1 MYGGSESHVWL
12 EVPAEPETRASD
24 DFQWLASPGGRYR
37 IELHPERLVIH
48 EKAYARS
55 RTSEVPLGVFP
66 YGRKTGFSADGFFL
80 AISSPS
86 MTQVVDLRR
95 ARVSWEFNNPAEVS
109 HLAVFGHGDRVA
121 VATRPLPIGPSRTF
135 KELHLEDGRMSD
147 INTDGGACLMA
158 AACPD
163 MDVRVQVV
171 MQNLKKKVLD
181 IRTGGESGTLDLSGE
196 VLALHLSPETG
207 CLTFLELE
215 NDRNLRLGRVN
226 LQSRSKHIEWL
237 HAYEAS
243 DGMYWVPR
251 KECYGFALG
260 GKLCLVTARHLKH
273 DAGDSLLCFDLK
285 HGGVVRRDL
294 GGIVARISPAR
305 DAAVALVTCLPLKP
319 EIEHEEGHSF
329 TKTDLYLFDCTDP
342 GPRHP
347 PLLEGVRVGG
357 DMTCALSPDG
367 KVFAIAGPY
376 PEQVSVHSSSEGTA
390 LGFVRLTVEETTT
403 NSSGTVFRTIGP
415 VSLQSMMFQD
425 TNRLHVAFTS
435 HPSRNSGVG
444 VIPCAGLKRPDSD
457 WNNSERSGIGEEVR
471 LEASWGPTSSRSG
484 QKERLIVG
492 GWSRCFTR
500 AFFWAVEPNAA
511 TGRGMIFMHAQND
524 GKRPVMMLENGFAVS
539 HMTSLGSGDLLLIAG
554 IPSAEVSSTDDA
566 EPSENPSPDGTALIV
581 WNTRNGSLL
590 TKKEVPALAREN
602 RPMIRI
608 DGGITAVAGAPDA
621 KTFAVGQPSG
631 AARLFQVTHSS
642 LDALTSL
649 VSPETAEMQ
658 LEEITSRLPPPTGS
672 RVAEMEFTHQGR
684 ALSLRYGDGSLRL
697 WDIQNPQPRETP
709 APDILA
715 DILEACAGES
725 MQLSDVR
732 AEDWHASVLSREE
745 ILALRHRA
753 GMWNWSLD
761 KHLGKVVLPVWQ
773 ARFFPWSGKT
783 DPVRDSDS
791 WRRLGDG
798 ASAVRVDLNQI
809 AFDYV
814 DGGPG
819 THVPGLASRGGI
831 GGDHFGMIAT
841 ATMHLERGR
850 WNLHVEADDGFRVL
864 LNGKVLLEEWSYPQ
878 RGSKAVSFDQPE
890 DGEVEWTVEHF
901 ENKGWAMMV
910 FDLKKIQ
917 KNPDDAVQD
926 E

>member
-1 MYGGSESHVWL
+1 MDSQEVVKRFEDERQALALMEHPNIAGVLDAGATAPGRPYFVMELVRGQTITRYCDERRLTIRDRLELFIPVCQAVQHAHQKSILHRDLKPSNILVAVVDGRPVPKVIDFGIAKALGTNQEGTLRSSPARTVEGMVIGTPQYMSPEQAGATPDLDTRSDVYTLGVILFELLTGRTPLGIDDLGEVPFDEMLRLIRDRETERPSSRLAPVSEAVMEASRLRGAEPGKLRRLLNEDLDWIVLRALEKERARRYGSAADLAADIQRHLESEPVQARPPSAMYRFGKLARRNRLAFASTAGLLLILAAGVALSTWQAARATKAERRAVEAKESLAVQAGAAYSAMAGEKLKAGEWPDALASLAASLRVNPRSQATYQRAYEEVFQKRAFCLENLLAEEGKKTVLASYPYALVERDRGLQWLEHQMYGGSESHVWL

-390 LGFVRLTVEETTT
+390 LGFVRLTV
-403 NSSGTVFRTIGP
+403 
-415 VSLQSMMFQD
+415 
-425 TNRLHVAFTS
+425 
-435 HPSRNSGVG
+435 
-444 VIPCAGLKRPDSD
+444 
-457 WNNSERSGIGEEVR
+457 
-471 LEASWGPTSSRSG
+471 
-484 QKERLIVG
+484 
-492 GWSRCFTR
+492 
-500 AFFWAVEPNAA
+500 
-511 TGRGMIFMHAQND
+511 
-524 GKRPVMMLENGFAVS
+524 
-539 HMTSLGSGDLLLIAG
+539 
-554 IPSAEVSSTDDA
+554 
-566 EPSENPSPDGTALIV
+566 
-581 WNTRNGSLL
+581 
-590 TKKEVPALAREN
+590 
-602 RPMIRI
+602 
-608 DGGITAVAGAPDA
+608 
-621 KTFAVGQPSG
+621 
-631 AARLFQVTHSS
+631 
-642 LDALTSL
+642 
-649 VSPETAEMQ
+649 
-658 LEEITSRLPPPTGS
+658 
-672 RVAEMEFTHQGR
+672 
-684 ALSLRYGDGSLRL
+684 
-697 WDIQNPQPRETP
+697 
-709 APDILA
+709 
-715 DILEACAGES
+715 
-725 MQLSDVR
+725 
-732 AEDWHASVLSREE
+732 
-745 ILALRHRA
+745 
-753 GMWNWSLD
+753 
-761 KHLGKVVLPVWQ
+761 
-773 ARFFPWSGKT
+773 
-783 DPVRDSDS
+783 
-791 WRRLGDG
+791 
-798 ASAVRVDLNQI
+798 
-809 AFDYV
+809 
-814 DGGPG
+814 
-819 THVPGLASRGGI
+819 
-831 GGDHFGMIAT
+831 
-841 ATMHLERGR
+841 
-850 WNLHVEADDGFRVL
+850 
-864 LNGKVLLEEWSYPQ
+864 
-878 RGSKAVSFDQPE
+878 
-890 DGEVEWTVEHF
+890 
-901 ENKGWAMMV
+901 
-910 FDLKKIQ
+910 
-917 KNPDDAVQD
+917 
-926 E
+926 